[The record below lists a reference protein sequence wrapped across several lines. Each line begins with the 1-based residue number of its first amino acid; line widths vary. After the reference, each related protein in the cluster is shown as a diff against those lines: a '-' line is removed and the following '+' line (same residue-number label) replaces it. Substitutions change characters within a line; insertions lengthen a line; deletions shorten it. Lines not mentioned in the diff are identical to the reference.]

1 MLADSGS
8 RVLVHGP
15 ECAELAAAADPAEH
29 GVAHVLP
36 AADLR
41 PARMPEAAAGSPS
54 ADHRRQTRSSST
66 TRC

>member
-8 RVLVHGP
+8 HVLVHGP
-15 ECAELAAAADPAEH
+15 ECADLALAADPAAH

-41 PARMPEAAAGSPS
+41 PAPTGGRG
-54 ADHRRQTRSSST
+54 RRR
-66 TRC
+66 RRHA